1 MVRTLDATL
10 QLADGVGLV
19 SRLWR
24 PEGEGP
30 WPVLVMRQPYGRA
43 IASTVTYAHPSW
55 YASHGFLVVV
65 QDVRGRGGSQGRFD
79 GFAQEAADGAAT
91 VRWART
97 LEGSNGRVGSY
108 GFSYQGLTQLLNSG
122 GDGESGGGCGDAL
135 PDCLAPAMC
144 GLDERRH
151 WASEGGAHWW
161 ALGLGWALQL
171 AAEGC
176 RRRGDE
182 AGWRQI
188 RRSLQQ
194 GHFTDEGLALL
205 ERHDPGGMG
214 LRWLRQDPSRPEG
227 WTVHT
232 VAPALLRRP
241 VLLIGGWHDPH
252 LNGVLDLWARSRA
265 AGGRPGLV
273 IGAWSHLDWNGGLDS
288 ELLAFFQRHLQ
299 EATVAAPSPA
309 AAPEPPIRL
318 QCCAS
323 GTWHSAG
330 DPSELQGAALSW
342 SLHSNGLAAVR
353 CDEGELRPAGNL
365 AGGAAGSGV
374 VVLVHDPWRPVPGR
388 GGHLGLEPGPVQRAD
403 LDRRADV
410 ACFSS
415 APLEHDLWLLG
426 SVRLQLRVSADQPS
440 FDLCSAL
447 SEVSPDGRSVR
458 QLSTGV
464 ARFGPAE
471 AAATGPRS
479 LALQPLATLVAA
491 GQRLRLSVAAAAW
504 PLIAVNPGDCSLP
517 AGGSS
522 AAHRVISLTLELDG
536 SRLGLEPLIRA
547 N

>member
-1 MVRTLDATL
+1 MVRARDATL
-10 QLADGVGLV
+10 LLADGARLV
-19 SRLWR
+19 SRVWH
-24 PEGEGP
+24 PDGEGS

-55 YASHGFLVVV
+55 YAGHGFLVVV
-65 QDVRGRGGSQGRFD
+65 QDVRGRGASDGCFA

-91 VRWART
+91 IRWARA

-108 GFSYQGLTQLLNSG
+108 GFSYQGLSQLLNSG
-122 GDGESGGGCGDAL
+122 GDDDTAL
-135 PDCLAPAMC
+135 PDCLSPAMC
-144 GLDERRH
+144 GLDERLH

-171 AAEGC
+171 AAEAC

-194 GHFTDEGLALL
+194 GQFTDEGLALL
-205 ERHDPGGMG
+205 ERHDPAGMG
-214 LRWLRQDPSRPEG
+214 LRWLRQDPSRPEE

-232 VAPALLRRP
+232 AAPALLRRP
-241 VLLIGGWHDPH
+241 MLLIGGWHDPH
-252 LNGVLDLWARSRA
+252 LNGVLDLWARARA

-288 ELLAFFQRHLQ
+288 ELLAFFRRHLQ
-299 EATVAAPSPA
+299 DPVAPPSPPA
-309 AAPEPPIRL
+309 ASESPIRL
-318 QCCAS
+318 QCCAT
-323 GTWHSAG
+323 GAWHSLNQPQAT
-330 DPSELQGAALSW
+330 AISW
-342 SLHSNGLAAVR
+342 SLQSDGLAAIR
-353 CDEGELRPAGNL
+353 CDEGELRPAGAP
-365 AGGAAGSGV
+365 AGGAPGGGV

-388 GGHLGLEPGPVQRAD
+388 GGHLGLVPGPVERAD

-410 ACFSS
+410 ACFST

-426 SVRLQLRVSADQPS
+426 TFHLQLRVSADQPS
-440 FDLCSAL
+440 FDLCAAL

-458 QLSTGV
+458 QLGTGV
-464 ARFGPAE
+464 ARFGPGAI
-471 AAATGPRS
+471 AGDGFRS
-479 LALQPLATLVAA
+479 LVLHPLATLVAA

-504 PLIAVNPGDCSLP
+504 PLIAVNPGDGSLP

-522 AAHRVISLTLELDG
+522 CSHRVISLTLELEG
-536 SRLGLEPLIRA
+536 SRLGLEPLVRA